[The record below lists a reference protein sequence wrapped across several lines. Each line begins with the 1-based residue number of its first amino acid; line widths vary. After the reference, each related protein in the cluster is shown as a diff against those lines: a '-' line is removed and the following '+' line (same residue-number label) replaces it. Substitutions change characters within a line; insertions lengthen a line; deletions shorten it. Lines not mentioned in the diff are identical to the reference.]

1 MRLISAVSG
10 VQFPAPPFI
19 CFLTYLYALQ
29 HLYSLKTSCEKK
41 EGHREIE
48 KEIKDRL
55 MENYRIE
62 IRQQSGRDKDLDV
75 DKGKCAVLATILML
89 FLSFVL
95 LIPELS
101 CGAETKTKKPSA
113 QKEAMQKETIITDS
127 NVQASFKKGEELL
140 KKGDI
145 EGSQR
150 ILAKVYDYTKE
161 ALTTINFIQSKYE
174 KLVNDPSTDQSEK
187 EDIFIKLQRVKQVRT
202 KYTSIKTASAYDL
215 GYIYTKKR
223 DPEKA
228 RQFLA
233 EVLETTPFST
243 KKGSMWMK
251 AKTLL
256 LELYDLEGEF

>member
-1 MRLISAVSG
+1 
-10 VQFPAPPFI
+10 
-19 CFLTYLYALQ
+19 
-29 HLYSLKTSCEKK
+29 
-41 EGHREIE
+41 
-48 KEIKDRL
+48 

-62 IRQQSGRDKDLDV
+62 IRQQSGRDKNLDV

-95 LIPELS
+95 LILIPEVS
-101 CGAETKTKKPSA
+101 FGAETRTKKPSA
-113 QKEAMQKETIITDS
+113 QKEAVQKETIITDS

-150 ILAKVYDYTKE
+150 ILSKVYDYTKE
-161 ALTTINFIQSKYE
+161 ALITINFVQSKYE

-187 EDIFIKLQRVKQVRT
+187 EDILIKLQRIKQVRA

-243 KKGSMWMK
+243 KKGSTWMK